1 MAPDTVTIRH
11 LAAGNTKQIKTGP
24 WLICVVSLWSGGLG
38 AAAVAGSKG
47 GFVGEGGGGS
57 AGVFHLLEKIRQKV
71 IDFPMTC
78 PTPHNTPLHSQTAGV
93 VSTHT
98 TAHTNTLLQ
107 PREPYPPP
115 RGPVT
120 TPPHPSLGRVS
131 LLSSASH
138 LCLCG
143 AAAAQ
148 RTEGAAFTSE
158 HISHQMSP
166 FAASPSNIQAD
177 NAPRI
182 LNI

>member
-47 GFVGEGGGGS
+47 GPVGEGGGRS

-78 PTPHNTPLHSQTAGV
+78 PTPQNTPLPSQTAGV

-107 PREPYPPP
+107 PREPHPPP

-120 TPPHPSLGRVS
+120 TPPILLLAVS
-131 LLSSASH
+131 LSSAQLLIYVFAEQLLPRELREQHSH
-138 LCLCG
+138 LSTLVTRCHLLLP
-143 AAAAQ
+143 AH
-148 RTEGAAFTSE
+148 RTSRQTMPRAF
-158 HISHQMSP
+158 
-166 FAASPSNIQAD
+166 
-177 NAPRI
+177 
-182 LNI
+182 